1 MKISIVT
8 AAFNSAGT
16 IADAME
22 SVLAQTYPDIE
33 YVLVDGA
40 SKDATMDVAKKLEPE
55 FRGRMKWV
63 SEPDKGIYDAMN
75 KGIKMA
81 SGDVVGTLNSDDM
94 LASSDA
100 VENIAEALLSSGAE
114 CAYGRLNLVDWNDTA
129 KILRE
134 SNSGQYRAGTF
145 RKGWHPAHPTF
156 YAYKRNF
163 EKFGYYRTDFKIAA
177 DFELMMRFLEKH
189 KLPSAFVDKLIVNQ
203 RAGGASTK
211 FSGHIKGNLEI
222 LKAFKVNGLRA
233 PLLCLPRKILPKL
246 ANRLKNKLA
255 RK

>member
-40 SKDATMDVAKKLEPE
+40 SKDSTMDVAKKLEPK

-94 LASSDA
+94 LASNDA
-100 VENIAEALLSSGAE
+100 VEKIAETFLSSGAE
-114 CAYGRLNLVDWNDTA
+114 CVYGKLNIVDWNDTA

-134 SNSGQYRAGTF
+134 SNSGQYKARAF

-163 EKFGYYRTDFKIAA
+163 EKFGYYRTDLKIAA

-189 KLPSAFVDKLIVNQ
+189 KLPSAFIDKLLVKQ
-203 RAGGASTK
+203 RAGGVSTK
-211 FSGHIKGNLEI
+211 FSGYIKSNLEI
-222 LKAFKVNGLRA
+222 LKAFKVNGLRP
-233 PLLCLPRKILPKL
+233 PLLCIPRKILPKL
-246 ANRLKNKLA
+246 ANTLKNKLA

>member
-33 YVLVDGA
+33 YVLVYGA

-114 CAYGRLNLVDWNDTA
+114 CAYGRLNPVSYTHLT
-129 KILRE
+129 L
-134 SNSGQYRAGTF
+134 
-145 RKGWHPAHPTF
+145 PT
-156 YAYKRNF
+156 N
-163 EKFGYYRTDFKIAA
+163 
-177 DFELMMRFLEKH
+177 
-189 KLPSAFVDKLIVNQ
+189 
-203 RAGGASTK
+203 
-211 FSGHIKGNLEI
+211 
-222 LKAFKVNGLRA
+222 
-233 PLLCLPRKILPKL
+233 
-246 ANRLKNKLA
+246 
-255 RK
+255 

>member
-22 SVLAQTYPDIE
+22 SVLAQTYPSIE

-40 SKDATMDVAKKLEPE
+40 SKDATVDVAKKLEPK
-55 FRGRMKWV
+55 FRGKMKWV

-94 LASSDA
+94 LASDDA
-100 VENIAEALLSSGAE
+100 IERVADTLISTGAE
-114 CAYGRLNLVDWNDTA
+114 CVYGRLNLVDWKDTA

-134 SNSGQYRAGTF
+134 SDSGQYKLGSF

-189 KLPSAFVDKLIVNQ
+189 RLQNAFIDKLIVNQ

-211 FSGHIKGNLEI
+211 LSGHIKGNLEI
-222 LKAFKVNGLRA
+222 LKAFRVNGMRP
-233 PLLCLPRKILPKL
+233 PLLCIPQKVLPKL
-246 ANRLKNKLA
+246 ANRLKNKFA